1 MASYISILD
10 GTVYKVLDMSNPTI
24 PTVIATCTSH
34 AIVEAIV
41 AALNAV

>member
-1 MASYISILD
+1 MTDYISILD

-24 PTVIATCTSH
+24 PTVIATCVSQATAS
-34 AIVEAIV
+34 AVA